1 MRLLRSK
8 LEHIKTYLQV
18 SRGNNRLFKDLFK
31 IVVAY
36 EANQQKQ
43 EELIREIK
51 DLMKLVQLDSIEKLE
66 PSSNNAQI
74 RAHLLKKYNAKNAG
88 EALAK
93 VIPFI
98 NNQYNPCITPGEMQ
112 LDLQSCFLAYCHNN
126 QNVIEK
132 LRSLEA
138 NSKIQG
144 HETQHIEQL
153 YERLHKEEIELRE
166 HLAELR
172 PKFDNAEYKNIDK
185 TSIVNDWLATKRL
198 IEDKLNH
205 LYNVDDLLNKIEEI
219 DKYAFNNGLKEYP
232 DNKPLVHSSGQKE
245 ITSISNGLSRSERD
259 YLSAR

>member
-1 MRLLRSK
+1 MR
-8 LEHIKTYLQV
+8 
-18 SRGNNRLFKDLFK
+18 D
-31 IVVAY
+31 
-36 EANQQKQ
+36 
-43 EELIREIK
+43 
-51 DLMKLVQLDSIEKLE
+51 
-66 PSSNNAQI
+66 
-74 RAHLLKKYNAKNAG
+74 
-88 EALAK
+88 
-93 VIPFI
+93 
-98 NNQYNPCITPGEMQ
+98 CI
-112 LDLQSCFLAYCHNN
+112 
-126 QNVIEK
+126 
-132 LRSLEA
+132 
-138 NSKIQG
+138 
-144 HETQHIEQL
+144 
-153 YERLHKEEIELRE
+153 KEEIELRE